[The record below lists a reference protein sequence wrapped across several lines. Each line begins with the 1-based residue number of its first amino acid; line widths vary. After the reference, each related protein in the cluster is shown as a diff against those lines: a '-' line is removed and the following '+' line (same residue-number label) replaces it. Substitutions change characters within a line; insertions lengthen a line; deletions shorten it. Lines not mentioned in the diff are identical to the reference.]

1 MEKEVGRSDYFSPP
15 PPQVQK
21 DAHFFIAKLYLE
33 NGLNVFGVFWAK
45 SSYENYAPCALI
57 LPRRLCV

>member
-33 NGLNVFGVFWAK
+33 NGLNEFSGLK
-45 SSYENYAPCALI
+45 APTKTTLHV
-57 LPRRLCV
+57 L